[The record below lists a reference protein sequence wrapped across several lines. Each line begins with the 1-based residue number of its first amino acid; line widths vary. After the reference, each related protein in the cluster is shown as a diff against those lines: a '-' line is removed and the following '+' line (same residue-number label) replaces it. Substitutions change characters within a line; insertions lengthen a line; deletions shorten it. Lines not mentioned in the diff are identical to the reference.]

1 MLIPKGKLNKPT
13 GALVNLMNQFNNFT
27 DVEKENKLNLPNCK
41 YRDTDYFKN
50 LIKDFKR
57 LFSGLLKT
65 LMVLT

>member
-57 LFSGLLKT
+57 MFSGLLKT
-65 LMVLT
+65 LWF